1 MATLTDSHV
10 LAAIADLA
18 DVDPI
23 LVPPPR
29 LLHVV
34 SRREIAS
41 FLPPQLQPIPEAA
54 GSHGAHLQADPAL
67 SLADP
72 EDRDRQVTRWLC
84 QIAADVGLTGIE
96 NLVLSE
102 VMP

>member
-1 MATLTDSHV
+1 MKAPAWAALLNAMAATLTDSHI

-18 DVDPI
+18 DANPI
-23 LVPPPR
+23 LVPPPQ

-34 SRREIAS
+34 SSREIAS

-54 GSHGAHLQADPAL
+54 GSHGGHLQADPAL

-72 EDRDRQVTRWLC
+72 E
-84 QIAADVGLTGIE
+84 TGTGR
-96 NLVLSE
+96 
-102 VMP
+102 